1 MIAAMSDSDELH
13 EINRRIELLRENLR
27 RLVQQAAA
35 YAGAADEARISERI
49 ADVEAKLADLLAERE
64 TMVK

>member
-1 MIAAMSDSDELH
+1 MPDSTELD

-27 RLVQQAAA
+27 TLVQQAAA